1 MFLGFGEVMMR
12 VAPDQKLRLRQVL
25 PGRVEVT
32 WGGGEANV
40 CASLAMY
47 GQQARYVSALPDN
60 ALTASLI
67 ASLRGLGVDT
77 SQILH
82 RDGRLGIYFVE
93 VGANQRGSTVLYD
106 RSHSSVSLAGP
117 DEYDW
122 DGILQDV
129 HWLHVSGITPAV
141 SQAACES
148 NLALVQRAKERGVTV
163 SCDLNFRKKLW
174 KWDDKLAGIDLA
186 RKCMADVLPYVD
198 LVIGNEEDAEDML
211 NIRASET
218 DVHAGTINA
227 AAYEDV
233 ARQIVDRYSNVSRV
247 AITLRESISADHNN
261 WGAMLFD
268 VATDKCYFAPLD
280 ENGEYKSYR
289 IGHIVDRVGGG
300 DSFAAGLLHALNTP
314 QFQDPGTAIDY
325 AVAASCLKHS
335 IKGDFNYIEQ
345 HEVEALMSGNAS
357 GRVQR

>member
-106 RSHSSVSLAGP
+106 RSYSSVSLAGP
-117 DEYDW
+117 EEYDW
-122 DGILQDV
+122 ETILQDV

-141 SQAACES
+141 SRAACES

-174 KWDDKLAGIDLA
+174 KWDDELTGIDLA

-211 NIRASET
+211 DIRASET

-227 AAYEDV
+227 MADEDV
-233 ARQIVDRYSNVSRV
+233 ARQIVDRYSNVNRV

-268 VATDKCYFAPLD
+268 VATDKSYFAPID

-314 QFQDPGTAIDY
+314 KFQDPATAIDY

>member
-117 DEYDW
+117 EEYDW
-122 DGILQDV
+122 ETILQDV

-141 SQAACES
+141 SRAACES

-174 KWDDKLAGIDLA
+174 KWDDELTGIDLA

-211 NIRASET
+211 DIRASET

-227 AAYEDV
+227 MAYEDV
-233 ARQIVDRYSNVSRV
+233 ARQIVDRYSNVNRV

-261 WGAMLFD
+261 W
-268 VATDKCYFAPLD
+268 
-280 ENGEYKSYR
+280 
-289 IGHIVDRVGGG
+289 
-300 DSFAAGLLHALNTP
+300 
-314 QFQDPGTAIDY
+314 
-325 AVAASCLKHS
+325 
-335 IKGDFNYIEQ
+335 
-345 HEVEALMSGNAS
+345 
-357 GRVQR
+357 

>member
-117 DEYDW
+117 EEYDW
-122 DGILQDV
+122 ETILQDV

-141 SQAACES
+141 SRAACES
-148 NLALVQRAKERGVTV
+148 NLALVQRA
-163 SCDLNFRKKLW
+163 
-174 KWDDKLAGIDLA
+174 
-186 RKCMADVLPYVD
+186 
-198 LVIGNEEDAEDML
+198 
-211 NIRASET
+211 
-218 DVHAGTINA
+218 
-227 AAYEDV
+227 
-233 ARQIVDRYSNVSRV
+233 
-247 AITLRESISADHNN
+247 
-261 WGAMLFD
+261 
-268 VATDKCYFAPLD
+268 
-280 ENGEYKSYR
+280 
-289 IGHIVDRVGGG
+289 
-300 DSFAAGLLHALNTP
+300 
-314 QFQDPGTAIDY
+314 
-325 AVAASCLKHS
+325 
-335 IKGDFNYIEQ
+335 
-345 HEVEALMSGNAS
+345 
-357 GRVQR
+357 